1 MSHYIPDMAMTQSPR
16 REPPA
21 PAPVSESATARAE
34 RLVLERQQIE
44 EARASVAAG
53 RVVSERAF
61 NAWVDSL
68 GTEHELPVPQSR

>member
-1 MSHYIPDMAMTQSPR
+1 MAINPSLR

-21 PAPVSESATARAE
+21 PRPVPESETARAE
-34 RLVLERQQIE
+34 RLAREHKQIE

-53 RVVSERAF
+53 RVVSEAAF

-68 GTEHELPVPQSR
+68 GTDHELPVPQSR

>member
-1 MSHYIPDMAMTQSPR
+1 MAMNPSRR
-16 REPPA
+16 REPPLTD
-21 PAPVSESATARAE
+21 PVSESETVRTE
-34 RLVLERQQIE
+34 RLARERRQIE

-53 RVVSERAF
+53 RVVSEQAF

>member
-1 MSHYIPDMAMTQSPR
+1 MAMNPSPR
-16 REPPA
+16 RERPA
-21 PAPVSESATARAE
+21 PTPVSENETARAE
-34 RLVLERQQIE
+34 RLARERQQIE